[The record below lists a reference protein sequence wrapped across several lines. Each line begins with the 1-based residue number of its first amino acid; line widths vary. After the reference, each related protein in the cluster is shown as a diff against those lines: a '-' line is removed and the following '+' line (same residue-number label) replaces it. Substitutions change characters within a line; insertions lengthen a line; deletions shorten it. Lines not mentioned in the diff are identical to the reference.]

1 MKKVGVGWG
10 CSCKEPSHVLASR
23 CGETPP
29 EMGNTLLIV
38 PCLAGSGWD
47 DVQVLF
53 RNHKPHVV
61 NNIATNL
68 CETTRHCLMVQDTHS
83 RTDMSLATVVH
94 VTPYSHTPTNTEKK
108 KQPIR
113 TMIDHI
119 HHNIDDCNATWP
131 PTMAPSSQ
139 LVRLEMEQAETRASH
154 RCRHRAGAPALRRFP
169 PRTFS
174 SLAEAAPRPR
184 RGREVAGSSQLV

>member
-1 MKKVGVGWG
+1 
-10 CSCKEPSHVLASR
+10 
-23 CGETPP
+23 
-29 EMGNTLLIV
+29 
-38 PCLAGSGWD
+38 
-47 DVQVLF
+47 
-53 RNHKPHVV
+53 
-61 NNIATNL
+61 
-68 CETTRHCLMVQDTHS
+68 
-83 RTDMSLATVVH
+83 
-94 VTPYSHTPTNTEKK
+94 
-108 KQPIR
+108 
-113 TMIDHI
+113 MIDHI